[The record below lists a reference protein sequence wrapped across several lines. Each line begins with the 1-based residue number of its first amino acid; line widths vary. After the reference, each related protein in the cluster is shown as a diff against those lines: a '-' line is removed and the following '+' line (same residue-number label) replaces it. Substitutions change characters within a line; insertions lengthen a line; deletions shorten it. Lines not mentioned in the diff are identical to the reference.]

1 MERPEVAAPRA
12 MASGSKPRLILHS
25 RTGTSAYQFA
35 HPGEWLGMNA
45 PRRIES
51 SNLMVGA
58 AVSMFEVTTLGQPLE
73 VLKTHMAAHRD
84 SGLRCAIKDVWSR
97 GGGGGIRGFYQDALP
112 RYLNVHADGCS
123 HFLSKKMN
131 ENKIRSYSLGGCL
144 ILLNPDAVTLSS
156 ISRAWIE
163 SSSAGAILLFT
174 AAELESFSVI
184 NLSVSPSAA
193 GFIGGCGGGIA
204 QAYLT
209 MGVCTTM
216 KASLFLQKKII
227 LLFCD
232 CFKMNLRNL
241 RSASP
246 WLPEITRAKQ
256 SFQHSAAA
264 VNSKGT
270 MGLFIEILRK
280 VWARKLLYLL
290 ERDRGGDPR
299 DKQGR
304 TCGGSPTMYKLGIAD
319 GIYPSGRRYDPD
331 GSGKRQRH
339 RADGRRESDKQC
351 DWRRIRML
359 EPRRKIFPIEVVRI
373 EMQSMA
379 KHSSTRPQKLT
390 IMNTMAY
397 IYKGDFL
404 HPRALHYGFKGLF
417 KGVLPRMGLSVW
429 RTVCFVSVADMARAW
444 WRDRV

>member
-1 MERPEVAAPRA
+1 M
-12 MASGSKPRLILHS
+12 H
-25 RTGTSAYQFA
+25 
-35 HPGEWLGMNA
+35 A

-97 GGGGGIRGFYQDALP
+97 GASGGGGIRGFYQ
-112 RYLNVHADGCS
+112 G
-123 HFLSKKMN
+123 
-131 ENKIRSYSLGGCL
+131 L
-144 ILLNPDAVTLSS
+144 IPW
-156 ISRAWIE
+156 AWIE

-174 AAELESFSVI
+174 AAELESFSVN

-216 KASLFLQKKII
+216 KTA
-227 LLFCD
+227 
-232 CFKMNLRNL
+232 
-241 RSASP
+241 
-246 WLPEITRAKQ
+246 EITRAKQ
-256 SFQHSAAA
+256 SIQPLAAGI
-264 VNSKGT
+264 NSKGT

-280 VWARKLLYLL
+280 EGIQGINKGVHAVALRQCTNWGSRMGFTRVAEDTIRTARGRAKGSELTAG
-290 ERDRGGDPR
+290 EKVTSSVIGGA
-299 DKQGR
+299 
-304 TCGGSPTMYKLGIAD
+304 LGCWN
-319 GIYPSGRRYDPD
+319 
-331 GSGKRQRH
+331 H
-339 RADGRRESDKQC
+339 
-351 DWRRIRML
+351 
-359 EPRRKIFPIEVVRI
+359 PIEVVRI

-397 IYKGDFL
+397 IYKE
-404 HPRALHYGFKGLF
+404 YGFKGLF